1 MRNQTWTGLFFLL
14 FSLVTGTVQAQTCHP
29 ESIPASTPDSQL
41 QDNGDGTVT
50 DTKTGL
56 IWKQCLEGQ
65 SGSDCA
71 SGSYEVFS
79 WQQALQRAQTVNSSG
94 GFAGF
99 SDWRLPTIKELSS
112 LVEHQCVGPAI
123 NLTRFPNAP
132 NDWGYWVW
140 SSSAVAGDP
149 YGAWVVNFY
158 DGYTPW
164 GDFDL
169 DDGYTGLGIKG
180 DGNLL
185 RLVRSGQ

>member
-1 MRNQTWTGLFFLL
+1 MSRVLQGGLWLTLL
-14 FSLVTGTVQAQTCHP
+14 AMSYAVQAQTCKP
-29 ESIPASTPDSQL
+29 ESIPASTPNSQL
-41 QDNGDGTVT
+41 QDNGDGTIT
-50 DTKTGL
+50 DRKTGL

-71 SGSYEVFS
+71 SGGVETFT

-123 NLTRFPNAP
+123 NLTRFPYAP
-132 NDWGYWVW
+132 NDWSYWVW
-140 SSSAVAGDP
+140 SSSAVAGNTD
-149 YGAWVVNFY
+149 YAWGVHFY
-158 DGYTPW
+158 DGETVWYV
-164 GDFDL
+164 
-169 DDGYTGLGIKG
+169 KS
-180 DGNLL
+180 GNIRL

>member
-1 MRNQTWTGLFFLL
+1 MSNQTWTGVVVLL
-14 FSLVTGTVQAQTCHP
+14 LMLGAGPALAETCYP

-41 QDNGDGTVT
+41 QDNGDGTIT

-71 SGSYEVFS
+71 SGSVETFT

-99 SDWRLPTIKELSS
+99 SDWRLPTIKELIS

-123 NLTRFPNAP
+123 NLTRFPHASS
-132 NDWGYWVW
+132 DGLW
-140 SSSAVAGDP
+140 SSSAVAGHTS
-149 YGAWVVNFY
+149 GAWFVSFY
-158 DGYTPW
+158 DGYTGW
-164 GDFDL
+164 NSKFN
-169 DDGYTGLGIKG
+169 GYSQ
-180 DGNLL
+180 L

>member
-1 MRNQTWTGLFFLL
+1 MGNQIWTGLVVLL
-14 FSLVTGTVQAQTCHP
+14 LTLGAGPAAAQTCQP

-41 QDNGDGTVT
+41 QDNGNGTIT
-50 DTKTGL
+50 DLKTGL

-71 SGSYEVFS
+71 SGGVETFT

-112 LVEHQCVGPAI
+112 LVEHQCVDPAI
-123 NLTRFPNAP
+123 NLTRFPNAS
-132 NDWGYWVW
+132 NHFLW
-140 SSSAVAGDP
+140 SSSAVAGLT
-149 YGAWVVNFY
+149 YSAWNFYFY
-158 DGYTPW
+158 DGGANW
-164 GDFDL
+164 DFKSN
-169 DDGYTGLGIKG
+169 Y
-180 DGNLL
+180 NQL

>member
-1 MRNQTWTGLFFLL
+1 MSRVLQGGLWLTLL
-14 FSLVTGTVQAQTCHP
+14 AMSYAVQAQTCKP
-29 ESIPASTPDSQL
+29 ESIPASTPNSQL
-41 QDNGDGTVT
+41 QDNGDGTIT

-56 IWKQCLEGQ
+56 IWKRCLEGQ

-71 SGSYEVFS
+71 SGSAEAFT

-123 NLTRFPNAP
+123 NLTRFPHASS
-132 NDWGYWVW
+132 DGLW
-140 SSSAVAGDP
+140 SSSAVAGSASK
-149 YGAWVVNFY
+149 AWSVGF
-158 DGYTPW
+158 
-164 GDFDL
+164 
-169 DDGYTGLGIKG
+169 DDGYASWSNKG
-180 DGNLL
+180 GNGRL

>member
-1 MRNQTWTGLFFLL
+1 MGNQTWTGVVVLL
-14 FSLVTGTVQAQTCHP
+14 LMLDAGQALARICQP

-50 DTKTGL
+50 DHKTVL

-71 SGSYEVFS
+71 SGSAEAFT

-112 LVEHQCVGPAI
+112 LVEHQCVDPAI
-123 NLTRFPNAP
+123 NLTRFPNAS
-132 NDWGYWVW
+132 NHWLW
-140 SSSAVAGDP
+140 SSSAVAGVAS
-149 YGAWVVNFY
+149 YAWGVLFGNGSTHWVNKY
-158 DGYTPW
+158 SNYQ
-164 GDFDL
+164 
-169 DDGYTGLGIKG
+169 
-180 DGNLL
+180 L

>member
-1 MRNQTWTGLFFLL
+1 MYNQTWTGLVILL
-14 FSLVTGTVQAQTCHP
+14 LSLGSGTVQAQTCQP

-71 SGSYEVFS
+71 SGGVEAFT
-79 WQQALQRAQTVNSSG
+79 WQLALQRAQTVNSSG

-112 LVEHQCVGPAI
+112 LVEHQCVDPAI
-123 NLTRFPNAP
+123 NLTRFPNAS
-132 NDWGYWVW
+132 NDWLW
-140 SSSAVAGDP
+140 SSSAVAGDAG
-149 YGAWVVNFY
+149 GAWGVSFY
-158 DGYTPW
+158 DGSTGW
-164 GDFDL
+164 GL
-169 DDGYTGLGIKG
+169 KG
-180 DGNLL
+180 NGGVQL